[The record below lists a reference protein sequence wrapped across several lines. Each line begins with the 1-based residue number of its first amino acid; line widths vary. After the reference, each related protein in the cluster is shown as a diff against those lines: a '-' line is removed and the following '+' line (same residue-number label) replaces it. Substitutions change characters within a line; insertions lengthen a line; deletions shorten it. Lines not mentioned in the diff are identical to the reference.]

1 MPEGG
6 APPRGPLLG
15 LGGFFV
21 REREPVVVTGLGVV
35 SPLGTGVDRL
45 WENLL
50 AGRSG
55 VGPITRFDTRDFEV
69 RIGAEVKDFNPQD
82 WMDRKEV
89 RRRDRFTQFF
99 TAATQMAL
107 QDAGLESK
115 ELDPARVG
123 LAVGTGIGGME
134 TLYEQ
139 ILVLLEKGPQR
150 VSPFLVPMM
159 IANMA
164 AGQVAIDFGFTGPNA
179 TYVTACA
186 SSAHAVGEGMRM
198 IQLGL
203 ADVVIAGG
211 SEAAFVPITIAGF
224 TSMKALSTRN
234 DEPEKASR
242 PFDAQRDGFVLGE
255 GAAVLILE
263 RLSFA
268 KARGARIRA
277 ELAGYGM
284 TADAYHITQPAPRG
298 AGGAAAMRLAMADA
312 GLGPRDIQYI
322 NAHATST
329 PVGDVAE
336 TQAIHDVFGDHAR
349 ELMVS
354 STKSMT
360 GHLLGAAGALEA
372 AITVLTLEHQ
382 VVPPTINYEVPDPEC
397 DLDYVPNRARPAQV
411 EAALTNSFGFGGQN
425 ACLVFKRWRG

>member
-1 MPEGG
+1 
-6 APPRGPLLG
+6 
-15 LGGFFV
+15 
-21 REREPVVVTGLGVV
+21 
-35 SPLGTGVDRL
+35 
-45 WENLL
+45 
-50 AGRSG
+50 
-55 VGPITRFDTRDFEV
+55 TRFDARDYEV
-69 RIGAEVKDFNPQD
+69 RIGAEVKDFDPQD

-99 TAATQMAL
+99 TAATQLAL
-107 QDAGLESK
+107 KDAGLEPK
-115 ELDPARVG
+115 ELDPQRVG
-123 LAVGTGIGGME
+123 MAVGTGIGGME
-134 TLYEQ
+134 TLYDQ
-139 ILVLLEKGPQR
+139 IVVLLEKGPQR

-164 AGQVAIDFGFTGPNA
+164 GGQVAIDYGFTGPNA

-186 SSAHAVGEGMRM
+186 SSAHAVGEAMRM
-198 IQLGL
+198 LQLGL

-211 SEAAFVPITIAGF
+211 AEAAFVPITIAGF
-224 TSMKALSTRN
+224 TNMKALSTRN

-268 KARGARIRA
+268 RTRKAPIRA

-298 AGGAAAMRLAMADA
+298 AGGAAAMRLALADA
-312 GLGPRDIQYI
+312 GLLPEDIQYI

-329 PVGDVAE
+329 PVGDAAE
-336 TQAIHDVFGDHAR
+336 TQAIHDVFGAHAQN
-349 ELMVS
+349 LMVS
-354 STKSMT
+354 SSKSMT

-372 AITVLTLEHQ
+372 AITVLALEKQ
-382 VVPPTINYEVPDPEC
+382 VVPPTINYEHPDPEC
-397 DLDYVPNRARPAQV
+397 DLDYVPNEARSYPL

-425 ACLVFKRWRG
+425 ACLIFKRWRD

>member
-1 MPEGG
+1 M
-6 APPRGPLLG
+6 G

>member
-1 MPEGG
+1 M
-6 APPRGPLLG
+6 
-15 LGGFFV
+15 